1 MQESKSPLARLVL
14 FAICLAVAGSI
25 VAGVHYFAVDLP
37 GQQVLH
43 APMNGDCLESC
54 DDLFSQCLATN
65 KAHMTGE
72 VYWFCER
79 SRDNCINDCF

>member
-37 GQQVLH
+37 GQQALH